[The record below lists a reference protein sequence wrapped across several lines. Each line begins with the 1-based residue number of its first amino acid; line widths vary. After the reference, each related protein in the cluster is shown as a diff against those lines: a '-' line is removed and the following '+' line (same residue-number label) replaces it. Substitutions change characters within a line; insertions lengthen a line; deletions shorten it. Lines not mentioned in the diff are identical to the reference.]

1 MATKTMI
8 KIHTLLMTERGN
20 SDATA
25 SETLSLLRRL
35 NGNKPFTSVKFLTDV
50 DTVVAA
56 LGPAESTKK
65 KQLGKIVAALDVLKA
80 DKSNLYKAAARKYR
94 DLFDDKTEEV
104 AKAVTERAGEKTE
117 TEKAKWMDWTD
128 VEARYKVLAD
138 NVAVVADKKHLTREE
153 WRVVQAHALLSLYV
167 LMPPRRNKDYHEMY
181 VVRKTDQATDT
192 TRNYYVLSEEKM
204 YFNTF
209 KTAKA
214 LGPQIVD
221 VPPALGEILRAFL
234 KRTTLYT
241 ETKGNSPGGYPL
253 VCGQSGIHLK
263 AVNAMTYL
271 LADALNKPGAGSN
284 MLRHSYLTHKY
295 GGVSAEMAEDAEAM
309 AHSVGTQATYIRV
322 PTVGG
327 AGVDTVEL
335 V

>member
-65 KQLGKIVAALDVLKA
+65 KQLGKIVATLDVLKA

-94 DLFDDKTEEV
+94 DLFDDKTEEI

-138 NVAVVADKKHLTREE
+138 NIALVADKKHLTREE

-204 YFNTF
+204 YFNTY